1 MEGARSG
8 QIRASPASRPAVANP
23 VQYPVRQRLGQADA
37 SGQLGLK
44 DEKNGGRLMAKRS
57 RAAGR
62 STGKTVPGV
71 VEVPKGTRPD
81 GPVEGIYYID
91 TGDCELIAD
100 QDNSTGW
107 LLRINGVM
115 SSHIDLADPL
125 FLDFEYMRW
134 ISALAESRWSR
145 ETGPRLRALH
155 LGGGACSLARY
166 FHAAYPEAR
175 QVVVELD
182 GKLAGYVRGW
192 FDLPKAPLMRLR
204 VGEAREVTENLT
216 PHTRDLIIRDVFAG
230 SMTPRPLTTR
240 EFNQHAKRVLAP
252 GGIYVVNS
260 GDGPD
265 LRNARED
272 AATIADTFEHTVII
286 ADPAMLKGRRYGN
299 MVMAGSDLPFDDDPQ
314 LARRLLGG
322 AVPAHIWND
331 AKVRA
336 FAAGAPVRH
345 DPPAPPTP
353 QTTQTPQIPS
363 SAP

>member
-1 MEGARSG
+1 
-8 QIRASPASRPAVANP
+8 
-23 VQYPVRQRLGQADA
+23 
-37 SGQLGLK
+37 LK
-44 DEKNGGRLMAKRS
+44 DDGSGGELMARRIKSGGKPGPKAGTKSGGRRGT
-57 RAAGR
+57 AAA
-62 STGKTVPGV
+62 SDVL
-71 VEVPKGTRPD
+71 EVPSQVRPGGVRAE
-81 GPVEGIYYID
+81 GPVEGVYYID

-134 ISALAESRWSR
+134 MSALIESRWPT
-145 ETGPRLRALH
+145 ETKPRLRGLH

-166 FHAAYPEAR
+166 FHAAYPDAR

-182 GKLAGYVRGW
+182 GKLAEYVRGW
-192 FDLPKAPLMRLR
+192 FDLPKAPLLRLR
-204 VGEAREVTENLT
+204 VGEARAVTETLT
-216 PHTRDLIIRDVFAG
+216 PDTRDFIIRDVFAG
-230 SMTPRPLTTR
+230 AVTPFALTTA
-240 EFNQHAKRVLAP
+240 EFNAHVRRVLAP

-265 LRNARED
+265 LKNARED
-272 AATIADTFEHTVII
+272 AATIAAAFGHTIII

-299 MVMAGSDLPFDDDPQ
+299 MVMAGSDQPFDDDPQ

-322 AVPAHIWND
+322 AVPAHIWDD

-336 FAAGAPVRH
+336 FAAGAQVRH
-345 DPPAPPTP
+345 DPASSTDTHPGTEAAAPGPTAGTGS
-353 QTTQTPQIPS
+353 QPS
-363 SAP
+363 ASG

>member
-1 MEGARSG
+1 
-8 QIRASPASRPAVANP
+8 
-23 VQYPVRQRLGQADA
+23 
-37 SGQLGLK
+37 
-44 DEKNGGRLMAKRS
+44 MAKRG

-62 STGKTVPGV
+62 NSADKAAGV
-71 VEVPKGTRPD
+71 VDVPKGSRPE

-134 ISALAESRWSR
+134 ISALVESRWPLESR
-145 ETGPRLRALH
+145 PKLRALH

-182 GKLAGYVRGW
+182 GKLAEYVRGW
-192 FDLPKAPLMRLR
+192 FDLPKAPLLRLR
-204 VGEAREVTENLT
+204 VGEARAVTESLT
-216 PHTRDLIIRDVFAG
+216 PQTRDLVIRDVFSG
-230 SMTPRPLTTR
+230 SVTPRPLTTF
-240 EFNQHAKRVLAP
+240 EFNQHVRSVLAP
-252 GGIYVVNS
+252 GGLYVVNS
-260 GDGPD
+260 GDAPD
-265 LRNARED
+265 LKNARED
-272 AATIADTFEHTVII
+272 AATIAASFRHTVII

-299 MVMAGSDLPFDDDPQ
+299 MIIAGSDVPLGDDAG

-322 AVPAHIWND
+322 AVPAHIWDD
-331 AKVRA
+331 ARVRA
-336 FAAGAPVRH
+336 FVAGAPVRH
-345 DPPAPPTP
+345 DAKTVDPSPADL
-353 QTTQTPQIPS
+353 
-363 SAP
+363 

>member
-1 MEGARSG
+1 MARRTKSGAKSGSRKAPASGVLEAPREVRSGGAR
-8 QIRASPASRPAVANP
+8 A
-23 VQYPVRQRLGQADA
+23 
-37 SGQLGLK
+37 
-44 DEKNGGRLMAKRS
+44 
-57 RAAGR
+57 
-62 STGKTVPGV
+62 
-71 VEVPKGTRPD
+71 D
-81 GPVEGIYYID
+81 GPVEGVYYID

-134 ISALAESRWSR
+134 ISALIESRWAP
-145 ETGPRLRALH
+145 ETRPRLRGLH

-166 FHAAYPEAR
+166 FHAAYPDAR

-182 GKLAGYVRGW
+182 GKLAGYVRSW
-192 FDLPKAPLMRLR
+192 FDLPKAPLLRLR
-204 VGEAREVTENLT
+204 VGEARAVTETLT
-216 PHTRDLIIRDVFAG
+216 PDTRDFIIRDVFAG
-230 SMTPRPLTTR
+230 AVTPHALTTA
-240 EFNQHAKRVLAP
+240 EFNAHVRRVLAP

-265 LRNARED
+265 LKNARED
-272 AATIADTFEHTVII
+272 AATIAAAFEHTIII

-299 MVMAGSDLPFDDDPQ
+299 MVMAGSDQAFDDDPQ

-336 FAAGAPVRH
+336 FAGGAPVRH
-345 DPPAPPTP
+345 DPRPHPGTGTAPEPGP
-353 QTTQTPQIPS
+353 LPS
-363 SAP
+363 LSG